1 MQPLD
6 RRRFGLATLASA
18 TASLA
23 LLSSPLAA
31 LAHDGPP
38 SAGRVYTATNAPGGN
53 ELIVLGLDDDG
64 QLALVER
71 IATGGNGSEAGLGSQ
86 GAVTLSGDG
95 RHVLVVNAG
104 TNTLSLF
111 SLRGRRATLS
121 AVVDSGGLQPIS
133 VSERDGI
140 VYVLNAGGAGN
151 VAGFRL
157 HRDNLEAI
165 TGSSRPLSAAG
176 GTGPAQVGLSSD
188 GDTLLVTEKATNRLT
203 SWRVGHDGRLGPAVI
218 TPSAGITPFGFAFD
232 PRDRVVVSEAAGGAA
247 LASTTSSYRFD
258 ERSPALPRLVSAA
271 VPSTQTAACWVAIT
285 PNGRH
290 AYTGNAGSSSI
301 SRYAIG
307 RDGSLSLGQAAA
319 GVTGP
324 AGTGVTDLAIA
335 RSGRMLYALAPGA
348 TRVVAFEVA
357 ADGTLAP
364 AGAVTGLPRL
374 MVGLAAN

>member
-18 TASLA
+18 TALA

-31 LAHDGPP
+31 LAHGGPP
-38 SAGRVYTATNAPGGN
+38 AAGRVYTATNAPGGN
-53 ELIVLGLDDDG
+53 ELVVLGLDDDG
-64 QLALVER
+64 QLTLVDR
-71 IATGGNGSEAGLGSQ
+71 IATGGAGTGAGLGSQ

-104 TNTLSLF
+104 THTLSLF

-133 VSERDGI
+133 VSEREGI

-157 HRDNLEAI
+157 HRDSLQAI
-165 TGSSRPLSAAG
+165 AGSSRPLSAAG
-176 GTGPAQVGLSSD
+176 GTGPAQVGFSSD

-203 SWRVGHDGRLGPAVI
+203 SWRVGHDGRLGAAVI
-218 TPSAGITPFGFAFD
+218 TPSAGVTPFGFAFD
-232 PRDRVVVSEAAGGAA
+232 NRDRVVVSEAAGGAA
-247 LASTTSSYRFD
+247 LASTASSYRFE
-258 ERSPALPRLVSAA
+258 ERSPALPKLVSAA
-271 VPSTQTAACWVAIT
+271 VPTTQTAACWVAIT
-285 PNGRH
+285 PNGLH

-301 SRYAIG
+301 SRYAIR

-324 AGTGVTDLAIA
+324 AGTGVTDLAVA
-335 RSGRMLYALAPGA
+335 RSGQMLYALAPGA
-348 TRVVAFEVA
+348 ARIVAFEVA
-357 ADGTLAP
+357 SDGTLAP
-364 AGAVTGLPRL
+364 AGAVNGLPPL